1 MRRFAPHVPTRTQS
15 VRFVSG
21 LATAVVLAIVSLS
34 AQLPGRNVNM
44 VSGVGLPNGDPFLQ
58 RQNEPSIA
66 ASTRNPLHL
75 LGGSN
80 DYRTIDIPGLCTR
93 DPITD
98 ECIEPETGD
107 AWLGL
112 YKSSDGGQRWI
123 STLLPGYP
131 QDLTPEG
138 LASPLKAY
146 GAGADPVVRAG
157 TNGLFYYAGL
167 VFDRTENGKSAIF
180 MARFMDLNNREDG
193 DATAYLGTSL
203 VATATGTTDER
214 FLDKPWLGV
223 DIPRG
228 GPGPLCHIE
237 APGMRRKNGTGQM
250 IEGPAVLQDVPAGA
264 LYVVYTAFYGPADD
278 RHSEILLARS
288 FDCGKSWQAPVRVSR
303 AEDPINQGATLAIDP
318 KTGDVYVA
326 WRRFTKPNTTVV
338 LDAVMVARLPRGAS
352 SFNPPAKARQF
363 AQAKK
368 APAQPERFSGK
379 KAGTTTTVVDELT
392 EFDQGTGTF
401 QFRTNA
407 YPAMAIDHDS
417 RIYLAWS
424 ERGYATFR
432 SDPVTGDARI
442 VMATSADG
450 TTFTQPFA
458 IDNAPSDPF
467 TEAVGHQVMPSIA
480 IAGGKMM
487 VAYYDLRETKAAVL
501 GSGAFGPQIS
511 DKIGNVV
518 LAVRNTIDIRAAM
531 ATLAAAPNFAPSVK
545 VSQYLVG
552 HHPTLGPG
560 QKQLQFNP
568 PNLPMFKQGTV
579 PFMGDYIDIAPAP
592 SFIPTANG
600 GWVYN
605 TAATPALPVF
615 HAVWT
620 DNRDVRKPVDN
631 DWTNYGPPNSAVP
644 SLPCVPGNAGS
655 RNQNIYTSRITGGLM
670 VGSPGNTKPLSPTL
684 QRAFVV
690 FAQNQTATT
699 RAFRMRIV
707 NQPPGGRA
715 SFDQFPLPPYT
726 AASPPPN
733 VDVDFYVL
741 RRSAAARTVY
751 ATSTDPHATIT
762 VEISEIDAPNGEE
775 VDGGL
780 HGLVL
785 LNPDLENPEL
795 ENPELENPELE
806 NPDLENAEVYN
817 PDLENP
823 DLENPE
829 LENPELENPDLENLT
844 IETPDLENPDLENI
858 LIANPDLE
866 NPDLENPDLENP
878 ELENPELENTDIEN
892 VAVGGDG
899 VLTDTTWNVT
909 NIGNTTSAYNV
920 NLFLNQAGV
929 PGGFKTQLILHKTY
943 RTPVVVPGGCTL
955 AYHSTTVVSANVPSP
970 SFILPTD
977 GGVPDQNDP
986 SEKNATLWLAPGE
999 IGKITLRVYDADRSN
1014 NVFITNKFGKLIS
1027 VDPAFHPIT
1036 SVTPAISSQPVSTEA
1051 LEGGLEEPP
1060 LVTPTGANLFF
1071 LQMPTDG
1078 IETVAIAPAVRVQ
1091 VRDNLSGTPI
1101 PGALVT
1107 LALGNN
1113 PGGASLSGNIA
1124 VSNEFGIATF
1134 PLLAVSVPGEG
1145 LTLIASATAQG
1156 VVGSAESVAF
1166 DIGPVPPVEIALPS
1180 VGERTAYLGVSYA
1193 LTLTATGGIAPLTWS
1208 VVDGDLP
1215 PGLSLNPAT
1224 GVISGTATE
1233 AGPFTITVRAED
1245 IGGRFDTQI
1254 MCITAIDPFDTD
1266 VVTTA
1271 VDGDNLT
1278 ITEVVTSL
1286 LGQGVAIS
1294 NVVLTGANAGAG
1306 VFTGGSGILGFE
1318 NGIVLSSGSVNDASG
1333 PNDLDNTT
1341 TIRGEPGDADLEA
1354 LSGQPTNDATVVEF
1368 DFIPSGNQV
1377 SFRYVFG
1384 SEEYNE
1390 FVASQYN
1397 DSFGFFITGPDN
1409 IQRNWALVPGTD
1421 QAVTINTINNGVPF
1435 GVGEPSNPQFYRNN
1449 DPNDPG
1455 ATINIEADGLT
1466 VVLTFTAPVVA
1477 GQSHHMK
1484 LAIADAGDSSLD
1496 SWVFI
1501 QSGSFHAVENC
1512 NNGVDDDGDEL
1523 IDGADPDCAV
1533 CPPVIVAEPIVIGV
1547 PGTAGGTANSNN
1559 ENSGGTDPVV
1569 AYQLSSNQSVTVTA
1583 SGLVTYFV
1591 EGDFSQEAGPNGADF
1606 SADEFALAPGLQA
1619 IALLARIGGGE
1630 WQLVGAGPTVLEAG
1644 PDGGLLEFAVN
1655 DRTYFDNAGS
1665 FTVTIQP

>member
-1 MRRFAPHVPTRTQS
+1 
-15 VRFVSG
+15 
-21 LATAVVLAIVSLS
+21 
-34 AQLPGRNVNM
+34 
-44 VSGVGLPNGDPFLQ
+44 
-58 RQNEPSIA
+58 
-66 ASTRNPLHL
+66 L

-80 DYRTIDIPGLCTR
+80 DYRTIDIPGLCTP
-93 DPITD
+93 DLNG

-112 YKSSDGGQRWI
+112 YKSSDGGLRWI
-123 STLLPGYP
+123 STLVPGYP
-131 QDLTPEG
+131 QDQSPEG

-146 GAGADPVVRAG
+146 GAAADPVVRAG
-157 TNGLFYYAGL
+157 SNGLFYYSGL

-180 MARFMDLNNREDG
+180 MARFMDLNNREDR
-193 DATAYLGTSL
+193 DATVYLGTSL

-214 FLDKPWLGV
+214 FLDKPWLAV

-228 GPGPLCHIE
+228 PAPFCHIE
-237 APGMRRKNGTGQM
+237 APGTRRRSATGEM

-264 LYVVYTAFYGPADD
+264 VYVVYTAFFGPADD

-288 FDCGKSWQAPVRVSR
+288 FDCGRNWLAPLRVSR

-318 KTGDVYVA
+318 NTGDVYVA
-326 WRRFTKPNTTVV
+326 WRRFTKPNTTTPV
-338 LDAVMVARLPRGAS
+338 LDAVMLAKLPQGAS

-363 AQAKK
+363 PKARK

-379 KAGTTTTVVDELT
+379 KATTTTTIVEELS
-392 EFDQGTGTF
+392 EFDQGTGSF

-407 YPAMAIDHDS
+407 YPAMAIDNDS
-417 RIYLAWS
+417 RVHLAWS

-432 SDPVTGDARI
+432 SDPVSGDARI
-442 VMATSADG
+442 VMSTTADG
-450 TTFTQPFA
+450 VTFTPPQA

-467 TEAVGHQVMPSIA
+467 TEAVGHQVMPSMA

-501 GSGAFGPQIS
+501 GSGVFGPQIS
-511 DKIGNVV
+511 DQN
-518 LAVRNTIDIRAAM
+518 LSVRNTIDIRAAM
-531 ATLAAAPNFAPSVK
+531 ATPAAVPNFAPSVK
-545 VSQYLVG
+545 VSEYLVG
-552 HHPTLGPG
+552 HHPTLGAG
-560 QKQLQFNP
+560 AKQLQFNP
-568 PNLPMFKQGTV
+568 PNLPMFKLGTV

-600 GWVYN
+600 GWAYN
-605 TAATPALPVF
+605 TAATPALPTF

-620 DNRDVRKPVDN
+620 DNRDVRRPVDN

-644 SLPCVPGNAGS
+644 SQPCVPGNAGS

-670 VGSPGNTKPLSPTL
+670 AGSPGNTKPLSPTL

-690 FAQNQTATT
+690 FAQNATSTT
-699 RAFRMRIV
+699 RAFRMTIV

-715 SFDQFPLPPYT
+715 SFEQFPVPPYT
-726 AASPPPN
+726 AASPPPKIT
-733 VDVDFYVL
+733 VDFYVL

-751 ATSTDPHATIT
+751 ATSTDPHARIT
-762 VEISEIDAPNGEE
+762 VEVSEIEAPEGEE

-780 HGLVL
+780 ESLVL
-785 LNPDLENPEL
+785 LNPDLENPDL

-829 LENPELENPDLENLT
+829 LENPELENPDLENL
-844 IETPDLENPDLENI
+844 EVENPDLENPDLENI

-878 ELENPELENTDIEN
+878 DLENPELENADIAN

-899 VLTDTTWNVT
+899 VLTDVTWNVT
-909 NIGNTTSAYNV
+909 NNGNTTSAYNV
-920 NLFLNQAGV
+920 NLFLNQAAV

-955 AYHSTTVVSANVPSP
+955 AYHSSTVVSANVPSP

-1014 NVFITNKFGKLIS
+1014 NVIIVNEDGNEVS
-1027 VDPAFHPIT
+1027 VDPAFHPVT

-1051 LEGGLEEPP
+1051 IAEDITEPP

-1071 LQMPTDG
+1071 LQMPTDT

-1113 PGGASLSGNIA
+1113 PGAASLNGNVA

-1134 PLLAVSVPGEG
+1134 PLLSVSTPGEG
-1145 LTLIASATAQG
+1145 VTLIASATAQG
-1156 VVGSAESVAF
+1156 VVASAESVPF
-1166 DIGPVPPVEIALPS
+1166 DVGPVPPVEIALPS

-1193 LTLTATGGIAPLTWS
+1193 LALTATGGIAPLTWS
-1208 VVDGDLP
+1208 VVEGDLP
-1215 PGLSLNPAT
+1215 PGLSLNAAT

-1245 IGGRFDTQI
+1245 IGGRFDTQM
-1254 MCITAIDPFDTD
+1254 MCITAIDPFETD
-1266 VVTTA
+1266 VVTSA
-1271 VDGDNLT
+1271 VDGDTLT
-1278 ITEVVTSL
+1278 IQNVVTSL

-1294 NVVLTGANAGAG
+1294 NVVLTGANTGAG
-1306 VFTGGSGILGFE
+1306 VFSGGAGIIGFE
-1318 NGIVLSSGSVNDASG
+1318 SGIVLSSGSVNDASG
-1333 PNDLDNTT
+1333 PNDSDSTT
-1341 TIRGEPGDADLEA
+1341 TVRDDPGDADLEA

-1390 FVASQYN
+1390 FVASQFN
-1397 DSFGFFITGPDN
+1397 DSFGFFITGPDG
-1409 IQRNWALVPGTD
+1409 IKRNWALVPGTD

-1449 DPNDPG
+1449 DPNDPA

-1466 VVLTFTAPVVA
+1466 VVLTFTAPVEA
-1477 GQSHHMK
+1477 GKPHHMK

-1512 NNGVDDDGDEL
+1512 NNGIDDDGDGL
-1523 IDGADPDCAV
+1523 IDGDDPDCAI
-1533 CPPVIVAEPIVIGV
+1533 CPQRVVVVEPIVVEV
-1547 PGTAGGTANSNN
+1547 PATAGGTANTNN
-1559 ENSGGTDPVV
+1559 DGSGGTDPV
-1569 AYQLSSNQSVTVTA
+1569 ATLQLAPNKAVSVTA
-1583 SGLVTYFV
+1583 SGLVTYHDDGSPEV
-1591 EGDFSQEAGPNGADF
+1591 GPNGADF
-1606 SADEFALAPGLQA
+1606 EGDEFSLAPGLPA
-1619 IALLARIGGGE
+1619 IALVARVGGGE
-1630 WQLVGAGPTVLEAG
+1630 WQLVGEGPTVLQAG

-1655 DRTYFDNAGS
+1655 DRTYDDNAGS
-1665 FTVTIQP
+1665 FTVTVTIQP